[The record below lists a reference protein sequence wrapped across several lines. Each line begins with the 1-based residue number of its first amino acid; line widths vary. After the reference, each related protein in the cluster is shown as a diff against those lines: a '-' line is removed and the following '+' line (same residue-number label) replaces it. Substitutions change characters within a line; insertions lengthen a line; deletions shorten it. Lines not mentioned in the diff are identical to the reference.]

1 MKRLYKAI
9 QKCCHGSGCG
19 KLPQESERLA
29 SKDERLALQNNYVQQ
44 SNFNP
49 TTYVREPT
57 ITHYTFQQCWC

>member
-49 TTYVREPT
+49 TM
-57 ITHYTFQQCWC
+57 